1 MFGIEIKE
9 YFYKGY
15 MDEITDKYISGREL
29 YKSAK
34 EANKGVDTILEDIC
48 KELKED
54 YEIEKSELNITDEL
68 REDKRFVRIY
78 YEGNIEIDI
87 VIEVIKFTI
96 KG

>member
-1 MFGIEIKE
+1 MFGIEVKE

-54 YEIEKSELNITDEL
+54 YELENELNITDEL

-96 KG
+96 KE

>member
-54 YEIEKSELNITDEL
+54 YELEKSELNITDEL

-96 KG
+96 KE

>member
-1 MFGIEIKE
+1 MFGIEVKE

-29 YKSAK
+29 YRTV
-34 EANKGVDTILEDIC
+34 EAANESVNIILEDIC

-54 YEIEKSELNITDEL
+54 YELEKSELEITDEL

-87 VIEVIKFTI
+87 AIEVIKFII

>member
-29 YKSAK
+29 YRSAK
-34 EANKGVDTILEDIC
+34 EANKGVNTILEDIC

-54 YEIEKSELNITDEL
+54 YELEKSELNIQDGFHEN
-68 REDKRFVRIY
+68 RRFVKIHY
-78 YEGNIEIDI
+78 GGKLEVGIS
-87 VIEVIKFTI
+87 IEVIEFKI
-96 KG
+96 KE